1 MLGDLQRGRGEG
13 FLALGEMA
21 RNEAAD
27 LLWECIVHDPRWDLQ
42 VESRSSFYA
51 DAAIALDFDVDRLR
65 PAACPDP
72 HDDVDQRLIVDVL
85 GELAARRVRGAE
97 LVLLDHVRS
106 GQQYDDAIHELGQ
119 APGRVWEQLPQA
131 LASRFT
137 EPERRD
143 LVGRWR
149 YEVAWDRIP
158 QAPRWMHEALRA
170 FDERAQQPREPKA
183 SAPPAMDEPVRVILE
198 FPWPGATPKR
208 VLHRLTALL
217 REEEHSDIV
226 AALSLEGRPR
236 WTAFQVLAKLDDAA
250 GLDQAQRIVGS
261 GESGRDR
268 AEALGYIKRLSSAHA
283 LDRARSWIDGSA
295 ELQVAAQLVF
305 ERHAEVS
312 DRPAIEQRLEKAWA
326 LRDFYGLCG
335 WIDAL
340 ALIPDQRTFDLVQ
353 PVFEAA
359 EYSYARGRA
368 ARALTAADP
377 RRFASTFARSTLW
390 DCEDDVRRSAAQML
404 AGQPLDPLAMSRVA
418 EIASGRAGRR
428 GQS

>member
-1 MLGDLQRGRGEG
+1 
-13 FLALGEMA
+13 MA

-27 LLWECIVHDPRWDLQ
+27 LLWKCIVHDPRWDLQ

-72 HDDVDQRLIVDVL
+72 HDDVDQRLTVDVL

-97 LVLLDHVRS
+97 PALLDHVRS
-106 GQQYDDAIHELGQ
+106 GQQYDDAIYELGQ
-119 APGRVWEQLPQA
+119 APGRGWEQLPQA

-137 EPERRD
+137 EEECRD

-149 YEVAWDRIP
+149 HEVAWDRIP
-158 QAPRWMHEALRA
+158 QAPRWVHEALRA
-170 FDERAQQPREPKA
+170 FDERSQQRREPEA
-183 SAPPAMDEPVRVILE
+183 SAPPSMDEPARVILE

-208 VLHRLTALL
+208 VLHRLTSLV
-217 REEEHSDIV
+217 REEERGDIV
-226 AALSLEGRPR
+226 AALSQEGRPR
-236 WTAFQVLAKLDDAA
+236 WTAFQALAKLDDAA
-250 GLDQAQRIVGS
+250 GLDEAQRIVGS

-268 AEALGYIKRLSSAHA
+268 AEALGYIKGLSSAHT
-283 LDRARSWIDGSA
+283 LDRARSWLDGSA
-295 ELQVAAQLVF
+295 ELQVAAQLVL

-312 DRPAIEQRLEKAWA
+312 DRQAIEQRLGETWKS
-326 LRDFYGLCG
+326 RDFYGLCS

-340 ALIPDQRTFDLVQ
+340 ALIPDERTFDLVE

-368 ARALTAADP
+368 ARAMTAADP
-377 RRFASTFARSTLW
+377 QRFVSTFARSALW

-404 AGQPLDPLAMSRVA
+404 EGLPLDPLASGRVA
-418 EIASGRAGRR
+418 EIQSDRARRR
-428 GQS
+428 GQT